1 MRKLQ
6 LELGRRARS
15 GRLAAAVLAG
25 ALACTLALPAYLA
38 AAASAPPPGA
48 DARREVEAAM
58 QQYTVLLRTGPAEA
72 TAGLFT
78 ADGELLEPGLA
89 AIHGREAIRAFL
101 APVFA
106 AVNVESAS
114 TESEA
119 VEVYGDAAYQW
130 GTYRQRVAEK
140 GKAANDYHGRYVA
153 SWKREADGRWRLA
166 KMLVQ
171 PFP

>member
-6 LELGRRARS
+6 IEEGRRARS
-15 GRLAAAVLAG
+15 GRLAAAVLIF
-25 ALACTLALPAYLA
+25 TLVAPLA
-38 AAASAPPPGA
+38 AASTPASPAGAGA

-119 VEVYGDAAYQW
+119 VEVYGNAAYQW

-140 GKAANDYHGRYVA
+140 GKAGNDYHGRYVA
-153 SWKREADGRWRLA
+153 SWKRETDGRWRLA

>member
-1 MRKLQ
+1 MRKLAI
-6 LELGRRARS
+6 EEGWRARS
-15 GRLAAAVLAG
+15 GWLAAAVLIF
-25 ALACTLALPAYLA
+25 TLVAPLA
-38 AAASAPPPGA
+38 AVSTPATPPGA

-153 SWKREADGRWRLA
+153 SWRRETDGRWRLA

>member
-1 MRKLQ
+1 MRPMKTPKRIEAPILAC
-6 LELGRRARS
+6 L
-15 GRLAAAVLAG
+15 LAAFLATPSG
-25 ALACTLALPAYLA
+25 LRA
-38 AAASAPPPGA
+38 AAPAPPPA
-48 DARREVEAAM
+48 LPPQTDAAAREVEAAM
-58 QQYTVLLRTGPAEA
+58 QQYTVLLKTGPAEA
-72 TAGLFT
+72 TAALFT

-89 AIHGREAIRAFL
+89 ALHGREAIQTFL

-106 AVNVESAS
+106 AVVVESAS
-114 TESEA
+114 TESDA

-153 SWKREADGRWRLA
+153 SWRREADGRWRLA